1 MVKQFGMY
9 IVFFVNLPLKEKGGS
24 PFLSLTIKS

>member
-24 PFLSLTIKS
+24 PFFVTNN